1 MRSIPFLQT
10 SVFVD
15 KRYDFSGNQLA
26 TFWYAETNSH
36 LTDNEMQGITREM
49 NYSET
54 TFVLESKKKDCVSK
68 VRIFTPQS
76 EIPFAGHPTLGTA
89 YALRRKKIVDSKIER
104 FRLELG
110 IGPIDVEFLG
120 KDIIRMKQKSPEF
133 LNELESP
140 RAIMKAIGLSESSIA
155 EDYPVEFVS
164 TGNIFLIIPL
174 KSLSSVQKATP
185 NPASIIKAL
194 EGEISQDVLV
204 FSTDTINPDASAHAR
219 MFAPASGIIED
230 PATGSAIGPLGAYLE
245 YHDVLP
251 SHSIGD
257 LIVVEQGYEM
267 NRPSKLKVQLIKKK
281 QKINVFVSGRVR
293 ATAEG
298 NFYLK

>member
-26 TFWYAETNSH
+26 TFWHAEANSA
-36 LTDNEMQGITREM
+36 LTDHEMQGITREM

-54 TFVLESKKKDCVSK
+54 TFVLEPKKKDCVSK
-68 VRIFTPQS
+68 VRIFTPHS

-89 YALRRKKIVDSKIER
+89 YALRRKKIVDPKIER

-110 IGPIDVEFLG
+110 IGPIEVEFLG

-133 LNELESP
+133 LDELESP
-140 RAIMKAIGLSESSIA
+140 KAIMKAIGLSESSIA

-164 TGNIFLIIPL
+164 TGNIFLIVPL

-194 EGEISQDVLV
+194 EGEISQDVLI
-204 FSTDTINPDASAHAR
+204 FSTDTINPDANAHAR

-257 LIVVEQGYEM
+257 VIEVEQGYEM

-293 ATAEG
+293 ATADG